1 MSSEA
6 STIIIII
13 ILNFSY
19 IESDVTE
26 SISLGLSTQS
36 GITYSV
42 S

>member
-6 STIIIII
+6 STIIII

-26 SISLGLSTQS
+26 SISLGL
-36 GITYSV
+36 GITYILSLLT
-42 S
+42 